1 MRWPRRRFS
10 LGVFLLGV
18 LVAGTLAGLG
28 VRAVHERRLA
38 RELERQRLDALRRYR
53 WILQNRIRRH
63 DSVDMIERTAPQSPS
78 P

>member
-10 LGVFLLGV
+10 LGVFLLVV
-18 LVAGTLAGLG
+18 LVVGTLAGLG

-38 RELERQRLDALRRYR
+38 QELERQRLHALRRYR
-53 WILQNRIRRH
+53 LVLRNRIRRH
-63 DSVDMIERTAPQSPS
+63 GSVDMIERTAPQSPS